1 MAEGRW
7 TPEEGERIDR
17 IFAQVLEMPPG
28 ERDAHLE
35 ELRTRD
41 PDTATVVERL
51 LEAAENPDPRLD
63 PTRWGPRGIW
73 GRLTD
78 LPAPE
83 ARHGERVGPWRIL
96 EEVGRGGM
104 SVVYLAERADG
115 LFEQRVAF
123 KFLRVAHE
131 VGLRRFEQERRILA
145 GLEHP
150 NIGRLLDG
158 GTDDRGRP
166 YIVMEHVQGQRI
178 DAWCRTT
185 GATLEERL
193 DLVSAV
199 AGAVEYAHRNLVVHR
214 DLKPSNILVTRDG
227 HVKLLDFGIARLL
240 EAEGAEESGA
250 ESLTRTMVRLLT
262 PEYASPEQVRG
273 ERITTASDVYQL
285 GVILYELLAGRR
297 PFTLDGAGAAE
308 IERVICDEEPPP
320 PSAVAT
326 LEGKPPGRVPDERAL
341 RRKLRGD
348 LDTIV
353 GKAMAREPERRYG
366 TVGELRDDLAR
377 FRAGLPV
384 RARRPTLRYR
394 ASRFLRRHRVG
405 VVATLLVVL
414 SLLGGL
420 AAASWQAVVASGER
434 DRAELARAQA
444 ETVTDFL
451 VEVFEVS
458 DPERSRGEEVT
469 ARELLD
475 RGAQRAVAGLD
486 DPEIT
491 ASLLGVIGRAYRS
504 LGLYDAAEPLL
515 EGVVELFRG
524 ELRDTGDERGLAA
537 GLAQLGRLRMDQ
549 RRLDEADA
557 LYAEALEIRRRIHG
571 GEHEEIAES
580 LRDLST
586 LRHLQGDMGAA
597 EELARETLEM
607 RRRLFGNEH
616 PAVAAARTDLGR
628 VHLFQGNLAAA
639 DEEFSDAIALHRRLG
654 STPDRTLAASLNHL
668 GQVRHNQGRYDEAEE
683 LYGEAHQILLTL
695 LGPDHPQT
703 ADVYNNLG
711 TLLYAR
717 GQIEEAV
724 GIFREVLAARRA
736 TLAEDHPLLAHT
748 LHNLASMYQVL
759 DRFDEAEEQFRQALE
774 IRRSVYGERHRDVAM
789 TRWGLGYLLRR
800 MGRMEES
807 EEEVLRAL
815 ATYRETLPGG
825 HATLGAILV
834 DYGSFLLE
842 RGRPGE
848 AETHLE
854 EGLAIRRALYA
865 EEDQRVV
872 VARDYLEEARQA
884 AGRTAELDG

>member
-7 TPEEGERIDR
+7 TPELGAEIDR
-17 IFAQVLEMPPG
+17 LFARALELS
-28 ERDAHLE
+28 LE
-35 ELRTRD
+35 ERAGFLDTLRTRD
-41 PDTATVVERL
+41 PEVAFTVERL
-51 LEAAENPDPRLD
+51 LAATENPDPRLD
-63 PTRWGPRGIW
+63 PARWRGRGMW
-73 GRLTD
+73 DRLAD

-96 EEVGRGGM
+96 EELGRGGM

-115 LFEQRVAF
+115 LFDQRVAL

-131 VGLRRFEQERRILA
+131 VGLRRFERERRILA

-150 NIGRLLDG
+150 HIARLLDG
-158 GTDDRGRP
+158 GTDDRDRP

-178 DAWCRTT
+178 DTYCRATN
-185 GATLEERL
+185 ATLEERL

-199 AGAVEYAHRNLVVHR
+199 ARAVEYAHRNLVVHR
-214 DLKPSNILVTRDG
+214 DLQPSNILVTGNG

-240 EAEGAEESGA
+240 EPEGTEESGA
-250 ESLTRTMVRLLT
+250 DPLTRTMVRILT

-273 ERITTASDVYQL
+273 ERITTASDIYQL
-285 GVILYELLAGRR
+285 GVLLYEILADRR
-297 PFTLDGAGAAE
+297 PFSLEGAGAGE
-308 IERVICDEEPPP
+308 VERVICEQEPPL
-320 PSAVAT
+320 PSAVAFT
-326 LEGKPPGRVPDERAL
+326 EAGPPDGAAGGRAF
-341 RRKLRGD
+341 RRRLRGD

-353 GKAMAREPERRYG
+353 GKAMAKEPERRYG
-366 TVGELRDDLAR
+366 TVGELQDDLDR

-384 RARRPTLRYR
+384 RARRPTLGYR
-394 ASRFLRRHRVG
+394 ASRFVRRHRVG
-405 VVATLLVVL
+405 VGATLLVLL

-434 DRAELARAQA
+434 DRAERARAQA
-444 ETVTDFL
+444 ENVTDFL
-451 VEVFEVS
+451 LEIFEVS

-491 ASLLGVIGRAYRS
+491 ASLLGVMGRAYRS
-504 LGLYDAAEPLL
+504 LGIYDAAEPLL

-524 ELRDTGDERGLAA
+524 ELRNTGDERGLAA
-537 GLAQLGRLRMDQ
+537 ALAQLGRLRMDQ

-557 LYAEALEIRRRIHG
+557 LYAEALETRRRIHG
-571 GEHEEIAES
+571 PEHEEIAES

-607 RRRLFGNEH
+607 RRRLLGEEH
-616 PAVAAARTDLGR
+616 PTVAAARTDLGR

-639 DEEFSDAIALHRRLG
+639 EGEFSEAVALHRRLQSG
-654 STPDRTLAASLNHL
+654 PDRMLAASLNHL

-695 LGPDHPQT
+695 LGPNHPQT
-703 ADVYNNLG
+703 ADIYNNLG

-717 GQIEEAV
+717 GQVEEAV
-724 GIFREVLAARRA
+724 AIFREVLAARRV
-736 TLAEDHPLLAHT
+736 TLSEDHPLLAHT
-748 LHNLASMYQVL
+748 LHNLASMHQVL
-759 DRFDEAEEQFRQALE
+759 DRFDEAEEGFRQALE
-774 IRRSVYGERHRDVAM
+774 IRRNVYGESHRDVAM

-800 MGRMEES
+800 MGRLEES
-807 EEEVLRAL
+807 EEEVRQAL
-815 ATYRETLPGG
+815 TTYRETLPEG

-848 AETHLE
+848 AEPYLE
-854 EGLAIRRALYA
+854 EGLEIRRALYA

-872 VARDYLEEARQA
+872 VARNYLEEARQA
-884 AGRTAELDG
+884 ARHTAELDR